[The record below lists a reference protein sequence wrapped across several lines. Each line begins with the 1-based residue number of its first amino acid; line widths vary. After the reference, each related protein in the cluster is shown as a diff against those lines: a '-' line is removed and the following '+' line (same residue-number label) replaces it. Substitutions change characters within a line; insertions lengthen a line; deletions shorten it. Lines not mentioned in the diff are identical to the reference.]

1 MTGSVRNGNQ
11 RRTRTE
17 QEKIE
22 DKNRKTARGLFCI
35 KKCSVIIL
43 AHRSDPCHV
52 KDSLAILE
60 INVRSDGRWR

>member
-43 AHRSDPCHV
+43 AHSHV